1 MLSLSI
7 GAGETS
13 GLAERKVGRG
23 LSTRLT
29 SHLSLGVPSV
39 IMPSRNHRRRNTLG
53 QGLDREV
60 YQVVRAII
68 DEETQYGGAP
78 PQLRFAQ
85 IYDNIKASNSSL
97 NRKPKK
103 ILEDSIERV
112 LESIRLDGEESEEEI
127 NGDFEDLDEQGQ
139 QAPSNG
145 LNKSVVAMW
154 SKAASKATTPS
165 KRDQEQDKSAVV
177 SEEGQS
183 KKRQANGEPVKK
195 KRRAEKPD
203 APSIDKSPPTHVS
216 LADLGGVDNVI
227 QQFEDLLVLPM
238 TRPEIYT
245 SSRVQP
251 PRGVLIH
258 GPPGCGKTMI
268 ANAFAAEL
276 GVSFISIS
284 APSIVSGMSGESEK
298 ALREHFEEAKRSAP
312 CLIFIDEIDAIT
324 PKRESAQRE
333 MEKRIVAQL
342 LTCMDDLALEKT
354 DGKPVIVLAATNRP
368 DSLDAALRRGGRFDK
383 EINMSVPSEPVR
395 EQILRA
401 LTRQTNIAEDIDF
414 ALLAKRTP
422 GFVGADLNDLVSTA
436 GAAAIKRYLEVLKAS
451 SESADV
457 DMDVDFDLPSADD
470 LTTTSPTISHTPISP
485 VVSSLRKLI
494 KYTRSH
500 PIQPTSTSTS
510 LVLVTQIDFLTS
522 LPKIQPSALRE
533 GFATIPSTTFAD
545 IGALRTHR
553 AELHSTIIAPILNP
567 PLYASVGISAP
578 TGLLLWGPP
587 GCGKTLL
594 AKAVANES
602 RANFISVK
610 GPELLNKYV
619 GESERAVRQL
629 FHRARSSVPVVIF
642 FDELDALVPRRE
654 GGLSES
660 SARVVNTLLTEL
672 DGVGNGREGIYVLA
686 ATNRPDIID
695 AAMLRPGRL
704 ETCLYVGLPGAE
716 ERVEILRTLCRRLP
730 VRVDGA
736 GGEGGFE
743 WDERMAEVARGAEGY
758 SGADLESL
766 LRRAGYAA
774 IKRGS
779 GRIELSDFE
788 VSKGEVRRSVA
799 EGDMKRYE
807 RLRREWGDGVVNS

>member
-1 MLSLSI
+1 MPSQSI
-7 GAGETS
+7 TGKISAWLEEKS
-13 GLAERKVGRG
+13 RAASRK
-23 LSTRLT
+23 RLV
-29 SHLSLGVPSV
+29 SCNAPAA
-39 IMPSRNHRRRNTLG
+39 IMPSRNNRRRNTLG

-68 DEETQYGGAP
+68 DEQTQYGDTQPRLG
-78 PQLRFAQ
+78 FAN

-103 ILEDSIERV
+103 LLEDSIERV
-112 LESIRLDGEESEEEI
+112 LDSIRQDGQESEDDM
-127 NGDFEDLDEQGQ
+127 NGDFEDLDEQGH

-145 LNKSVVAMW
+145 LNKSLVAMW
-154 SKAASKATTPS
+154 SKAASKASTPS
-165 KRDQEQDKSAVV
+165 KRDQEQDRSAMA
-177 SEEGQS
+177 SEDGQS
-183 KKRQANGEPVKK
+183 KKRQANGEPIK
-195 KRRAEKPD
+195 KRRKAEKAD
-203 APSIDKSPPTHVS
+203 GPSIDRSPPTHVS

-238 TRPEIYT
+238 TRPEIYS

-298 ALREHFEEAKRSAP
+298 ALREHFEEAKKSAP

-401 LTRQTNIAEDIDF
+401 LTRQTNIADDIDF

-451 SESADV
+451 SDNAA
-457 DMDVDFDLPSADD
+457 MDIDIDILAPDALKV
-470 LTTTSPTISHTPISP
+470 TSPAISNIPVSP
-485 VVSSLRKLI
+485 VVASLRKLI
-494 KYTRSH
+494 KYTREH
-500 PIQPTSTSTS
+500 PIVEPTGSDI
-510 LVLVTQIDFLTS
+510 VQVTNADFLAS

-533 GFATIPSTTFAD
+533 GFATIPLTTFAD
-545 IGALRTHR
+545 IGALATHR

-619 GESERAVRQL
+619 GESERAVRQV
-629 FHRARSSVPVVIF
+629 FNRARSSIPVVIF

-654 GGLSES
+654 GGMSES

-672 DGVGNGREGIYVLA
+672 DGVGESREGIYVLA

-695 AAMLRPGRL
+695 PAMLRPGRL
-704 ETCLYVGLPGAE
+704 ETCLYVGLPGRE
-716 ERVEILRTLCRRLP
+716 ERVDILRTLLKRLP
-730 VRVDGA
+730 NFV
-736 GGEGGFE
+736 
-743 WDERMAEVARGAEGY
+743 WNDEIADVARACEGY
-758 SGADLESL
+758 SGADLDSL

-774 IKRGS
+774 IKRES
-779 GRIELSDFE
+779 GVIELVDFE
-788 VSKGEVRRSVA
+788 KAQAEVRRSVQD
-799 EGDMKRYE
+799 GDMKRYE
-807 RLRREWGDGVVNS
+807 KLRREWGDGVL

>member
-1 MLSLSI
+1 
-7 GAGETS
+7 
-13 GLAERKVGRG
+13 
-23 LSTRLT
+23 
-29 SHLSLGVPSV
+29 
-39 IMPSRNHRRRNTLG
+39 MPSKNNRRRGTLG

-60 YQVVRAII
+60 YQVVRSII
-68 DEETQYGGAP
+68 DEQTQYGDTQP
-78 PQLRFAQ
+78 RLSFAY

-103 ILEDSIERV
+103 LLEDSIERV
-112 LESIRLDGEESEEEI
+112 LESIEQDAQESKEDL
-127 NGDFEDLDEQGQ
+127 NRDFEDLVDEQGH

-154 SKAASKATTPS
+154 SKAGSKASTPL
-165 KRDQEQDKSAVV
+165 KRDQEQDRSVV
-177 SEEGQS
+177 ASEDGQS
-183 KKRQANGEPVKK
+183 KKRQANGEPVRK
-195 KRRAEKPD
+195 KRKEKADIPV
-203 APSIDKSPPTHVS
+203 IDRSPPTHVN
-216 LADLGGVDNVI
+216 LADLGGVDGVI

-238 TRPEIYT
+238 TRPEIYS

-276 GVSFISIS
+276 SVNFISIS

-298 ALREHFEEAKRSAP
+298 ALREHFEEAKKSAP

-354 DGKPVIVLAATNRP
+354 NGKPVIVLAATNRP

-401 LTRQTNIAEDIDF
+401 LTRHTNIADDVEF

-451 SESADV
+451 SEHSA
-457 DMDVDFDLPSADD
+457 MDVDIDIPAADA
-470 LTTTSPTISHTPISP
+470 LSVTSPMINNTPVSP
-485 VVSSLRKLI
+485 VVASLRKLI
-494 KYTRSH
+494 KYTRDH
-500 PIQPTSTSTS
+500 PLTTLTPTDI
-510 LVLVTQIDFLTS
+510 VLVTNADFLAS
-522 LPKIQPSALRE
+522 LPQIQPSALRE

-545 IGALRTHR
+545 IGALSHHR
-553 AELHSTIIAPILNP
+553 AELQATIILPILNP
-567 PLYASVGISAP
+567 PLYASVGISTP
-578 TGLLLWGPP
+578 SGLLLWGPP

-602 RANFISVK
+602 KANFISVK

-619 GESERAVRQL
+619 GESERAVRQV
-629 FHRARSSVPVVIF
+629 FNRARSSVPVVIF

-654 GGLSES
+654 GSMSEA

-672 DGVGNGREGIYVLA
+672 DGVGGAREGIYVLA

-695 AAMLRPGRL
+695 PAMLRPGRL
-704 ETCLYVGLPGAE
+704 ETLLYVGLPAAE
-716 ERVEILRTLCRRLP
+716 ERVDILRTLLKRLP
-730 VRVDGA
+730 NFGWTEEIAD
-736 GGEGGFE
+736 
-743 WDERMAEVARGAEGY
+743 VARKCDGY
-758 SGADLESL
+758 SGADLNSL

-779 GRIELSDFE
+779 GVIELGDFE
-788 VSKGEVRRSVA
+788 KARGEIRRSVQDQ
-799 EGDMKRYE
+799 DMKRYDK
-807 RLRREWGDGVVNS
+807 LRKEWGDGVI